1 MQISVEQTSEL
12 GRKMTVTLPE
22 SAVQAQMAPR
32 LKKVASEARVDGFR
46 RGKVPQ
52 SVVIKMYGLQI
63 RDEIKSDLIQSSYAE
78 ALKEQGLTPAGYP
91 SVEILSDTDGFSY
104 AATFEVY
111 PVVSLDG
118 FDSLEVTQQIATVE
132 DSDVNGMIAKL
143 KDQRKTWEVIER
155 AAENNDRVTID
166 FSGVLDGKNF
176 TNGKSIDHPV
186 ELGAGNMIPGFED
199 NLLGLKTGDTKT
211 FTISFPED
219 YPNETLAG
227 KPVEFEIEIKKVEVA
242 TLPEIDAEFITAYGI
257 ESGSVEAF
265 YNDVKE
271 NLERELKKKLKTNLK
286 KATLTALYEK
296 LALSLPNSLVDEEVE
311 EQLKPYK
318 EMAKKNKMD
327 FNSLN
332 LPREPFEAEAK
343 KRVAL
348 GLIIGEIIHQ
358 NELKVDED
366 KVRVHVEDM
375 AKSYENPAQVI
386 EWYYKDENRLND
398 IRQMTMEEQVTE
410 WLLAKATVT
419 TEAVDFNAVMNDATH
434 S

>member
-32 LKKVASEARVDGFR
+32 LKKAASEARVDGFR

-63 RDEIKSDLIQSSYAE
+63 RDEIKSDLIQSSYAD
-78 ALKEQGLTPAGYP
+78 ALKAEDLTPAGYP

-132 DSDVNGMIAKL
+132 ESDVDTMIAKL
-143 KDQRKTWEVIER
+143 KDQRKTWEVVER

-199 NLLGLKTGDTKT
+199 NLLGLKAGDSKT

-227 KPVEFEIEIKKVEVA
+227 QPVEFEIEIKKLEVA

-265 YNDVKE
+265 RNDVKE
-271 NLERELKKKLKTNLK
+271 NLERELKRKLKTNLK
-286 KATLTALYEK
+286 RATLTALHEK

-366 KVRVHVEDM
+366 KVRVHVEEM

-410 WLLAKATVT
+410 WLLLKATVT
-419 TEAVDFNAVMNDATH
+419 TETVDFNAVMNDATNA
-434 S
+434 

>member
-32 LKKVASEARVDGFR
+32 LKKAASEARVDGFR

-78 ALKEQGLTPAGYP
+78 ALKAENLTPAGYP

-104 AATFEVY
+104 AANFEVY

-132 DSDVNGMIAKL
+132 ESDVDVMITKL
-143 KDQRKTWEVIER
+143 KDQRKTWEVVER

-166 FSGVLDGKNF
+166 FSGVLDGKHF

-199 NLLGLKTGDTKT
+199 NLLGLKAGDTKT

-227 KPVEFEIEIKKVEVA
+227 QPVEFEIEIKKVEVA

-265 YNDVKE
+265 RNDVKE
-271 NLERELKKKLKTNLK
+271 NLERELKKTLKTNLK
-286 KATLTALYEK
+286 RATLTALHEK

-366 KVRVHVEDM
+366 KVRVHVEEM

-419 TEAVDFNAVMNDATH
+419 TETVDFNAVMNDATNA
-434 S
+434 

>member
-32 LKKVASEARVDGFR
+32 LKKAASEARVDGFR

-78 ALKEQGLTPAGYP
+78 ALKAENLTPAGYP

-104 AATFEVY
+104 AANFEVY

-132 DSDVNGMIAKL
+132 ESDVDVMITKL
-143 KDQRKTWEVIER
+143 KDQRKTWEVVER

-199 NLLGLKTGDTKT
+199 NLLGLKAGDTKT

-227 KPVEFEIEIKKVEVA
+227 QPVEFEIEIKKVEVA

-265 YNDVKE
+265 RNDVKE
-271 NLERELKKKLKTNLK
+271 NLERELKKTLKTNLK
-286 KATLTALYEK
+286 RATLTALHEK

-366 KVRVHVEDM
+366 KVRVHVEEM

-419 TEAVDFNAVMNDATH
+419 TETVDFNAVMNDATNA
-434 S
+434 

>member
-118 FDSLEVTQQIATVE
+118 FDSLEVTQQIAIVE

>member
-257 ESGSVEAF
+257 ENGSVEAF

>member
-1 MQISVEQTSEL
+1 
-12 GRKMTVTLPE
+12 
-22 SAVQAQMAPR
+22 
-32 LKKVASEARVDGFR
+32 
-46 RGKVPQ
+46 
-52 SVVIKMYGLQI
+52 
-63 RDEIKSDLIQSSYAE
+63 
-78 ALKEQGLTPAGYP
+78 
-91 SVEILSDTDGFSY
+91 
-104 AATFEVY
+104 
-111 PVVSLDG
+111 
-118 FDSLEVTQQIATVE
+118 
-132 DSDVNGMIAKL
+132 
-143 KDQRKTWEVIER
+143 
-155 AAENNDRVTID
+155 
-166 FSGVLDGKNF
+166 
-176 TNGKSIDHPV
+176 
-186 ELGAGNMIPGFED
+186 
-199 NLLGLKTGDTKT
+199 
-211 FTISFPED
+211 ISFPED

-227 KPVEFEIEIKKVEVA
+227 QPVEFEIEIKKLEVA

-265 YNDVKE
+265 RNDVKE
-271 NLERELKKKLKTNLK
+271 NLERELKRKLKTNLK
-286 KATLTALYEK
+286 RATLTALHEK

-366 KVRVHVEDM
+366 KVRVHVEEM

-410 WLLAKATVT
+410 WLLLKATVT
-419 TEAVDFNAVMNDATH
+419 TETVDFNAVMNDATNA
-434 S
+434 